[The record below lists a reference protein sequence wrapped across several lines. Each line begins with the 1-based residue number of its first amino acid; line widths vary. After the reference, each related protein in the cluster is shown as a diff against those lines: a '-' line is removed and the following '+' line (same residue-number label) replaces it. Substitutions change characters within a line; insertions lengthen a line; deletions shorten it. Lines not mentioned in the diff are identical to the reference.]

1 MARTQSLSER
11 RGNAAWEGR
20 AAHLMGV
27 HPETLKAVEAGKVPR
42 LDVQQRIAQSL
53 MIGRL
58 RWMLWPADDEAAA

>member
-11 RGNAAWEGR
+11 RRERGMGRAR

-42 LDVQQRIAQSL
+42 LDVQQRIAQFYETTPVV
-53 MIGRL
+53 
-58 RWMLWPADDEAAA
+58 LWPADDEAAA